1 MYGLCGNIRSD
12 YYLKVRDVRV
22 WLISCLPDSNRNSVG
37 EYVRVRGNWHANELT
52 CPIVRTQNFLTGL
65 VLGLGSQFI
74 YLVGYEFPTK
84 GSSLLSIL
92 ATLFNPHK
100 FLPSPLSSSLWTV

>member
-1 MYGLCGNIRSD
+1 MYGLCDNIGSY

-52 CPIVRTQNFLTGL
+52 CPIVRTKNFLTGL
-65 VLGLGSQFI
+65 DFGLGSQFI

-84 GSSLLSIL
+84 GSSLPGIL
-92 ATLFNPHK
+92 AALFTPLE
-100 FLPSPLSSSLWTV
+100 FLPCLL